1 MKTDFSTAYTAVS
14 NALDS
19 CGIGHDLQTRFNAAT
34 DAITAFC
41 CDLQRRATNQ
51 LLYDLTTNVPCGIL
65 DHEQA
70 TGPHAIRAAIA
81 GAVGSLVKWDITE
94 ALEIAADIAEDV
106 NAHSEAAQIR
116 AIASA

>member
-1 MKTDFSTAYTAVS
+1 MKTDFDTAFKAVNS
-14 NALDS
+14 ALNS
-19 CGIGHDLQTRFNAAT
+19 CGIGSDLQARFNAAN

-65 DHEQA
+65 NWDEANAQ
-70 TGPHAIRAAIA
+70 HAIRSAIA
-81 GAVGSLVKWDITE
+81 GAVGSLVKYDVSE

-116 AIASA
+116 TMATA